1 MNRKHILL
9 SKINSLELN
18 TEQYIEIYK
27 IIKSEVNIKIM
38 KNNNGLFVN
47 LNDLSDEIIVKIEK
61 FITYILSNKLTHN
74 I

>member
-1 MNRKHILL
+1 MNRKHLLL

-27 IIKSEVNIKIM
+27 IIKQDNIKIM
-38 KNNNGLFVN
+38 KNNNGAFIN
-47 LNDLSDEIIVKIEK
+47 LDNLSQNVLNNLEK
-61 FITYILSNKLTHN
+61 FIQYILSNDLSKN